1 MGGGQSLLERAEAGV
16 LASDLEACDG
26 YDAGPIA
33 ARIACPVLLL
43 LGSEDRMTPPA
54 KARTLAAAIPG
65 SLTTLLPGVGHMM
78 MGEAPDAVIDAL
90 LGFL

>member
-1 MGGGQSLLERAEAGV
+1 V
-16 LASDLEACDG
+16 ASH
-26 YDAGPIA
+26 IT
-33 ARIACPVLLL
+33 CPVLLL

-54 KARTLAAAIPG
+54 KARALAEAIPG
-65 SLTTLLPGVGHMM
+65 AATTLLPGVGHMM

>member
-1 MGGGQSLLERAEAGV
+1 
-16 LASDLEACDG
+16 
-26 YDAGPIA
+26 
-33 ARIACPVLLL
+33 VLLL

-54 KARTLAAAIPG
+54 KAKALGEAIPG
-65 SLTTLLPGVGHMM
+65 SATKLLPGVGHMM